1 MKQLFVIFSL
11 MACSAFFAPQITQAQ
26 VYKTK
31 TGIIAFY
38 SESPL
43 ENITA
48 VNSTVRAAVNA
59 GTGDVQFSALM
70 KAFEFE
76 KALMQEHFN
85 ENYVESDKFPKSTF
99 KGSITNLSD
108 INFSQD
114 GSYDANVSG
123 SLTLHGVTQA
133 ISTSGKI
140 IITNGQPQVECTFT
154 ILLSDY
160 GISIPAVVKNNI
172 SNIIGI
178 SIIAP
183 LQLQQAIK

>member
-1 MKQLFVIFSL
+1 
-11 MACSAFFAPQITQAQ
+11 
-26 VYKTK
+26 
-31 TGIIAFY
+31 
-38 SESPL
+38 
-43 ENITA
+43 
-48 VNSTVRAAVNA
+48 
-59 GTGDVQFSALM
+59 
-70 KAFEFE
+70 
-76 KALMQEHFN
+76 MQEHFN

-183 LQLQQAIK
+183 LQLQQAIE